1 MILHLFSIKN
11 ILKIL
16 GLSIVLGFLILL
28 FIVLCNIW
36 VIQSSQNQIYT
47 KVSEIPSKDVAL
59 LLGTKRIL
67 SSGRENLYFRYRID
81 VAAEL
86 YHKGKIKHIIV
97 SGDNHVH
104 SYNEP
109 EDMQAALMEKGIPE
123 NKITLDFAG
132 FRTLDSIVR
141 CKKVFQQNSFTIIS
155 QRFHNQRAIFIANK
169 YGIDAIAFD
178 AKDVGAAYGRKTRIR
193 EYLAK
198 VKAVLDL
205 YLLRKQ
211 PKFLGEKISIEL

>member
-1 MILHLFSIKN
+1 M
-11 ILKIL
+11 KIL
-16 GLSIVLGFLILL
+16 GLSIALGFLILL
-28 FIVLCNIW
+28 FIILCNVW
-36 VIQSSQNQIYT
+36 VVHSSKKQIYT
-47 KVSEIPSKDVAL
+47 QVSEVPQKDVAL
-59 LLGTKRIL
+59 LLGTRRIL
-67 SSGRENLYFRYRID
+67 ASGRENLYFRYRVDI
-81 VAAEL
+81 AAEL

-109 EDMQAALMEKGIPE
+109 EDMQLALMELGIPE
-123 NKITLDFAG
+123 DRITLDFAG
-132 FRTLDSIVR
+132 FRTLDSVVR
-141 CKKVFQQNSFTIIS
+141 CKKVFQQNSFTVIS

-178 AKDVGAAYGRKTRIR
+178 ARDVGVAYGRKTRLR